1 MPHCLRCVLLFLSSE
16 AKLRKFIGSNK
27 TVNTLFSFQTYT
39 SASWKASVNKE
50 TKIRKFTFTIETKE
64 KEEDTPLP
72 NACNYSEINSN
83 TRKQKT

>member
-1 MPHCLRCVLLFLSSE
+1 MCPTISIKRE

-27 TVNTLFSFQTYT
+27 TVNTLFSFQTNT
-39 SASWKASVNKE
+39 SAGWKASINKE
-50 TKIRKFTFTIETKE
+50 TKIRKFTFTNETKE

-72 NACNYSEINSN
+72 NACNYREINSN